1 MKLHIEFLGLPGSG
15 KSSLH
20 REAVRMLRQRGQPAY
35 GLPEAV
41 GACLG
46 RHPSDK
52 LLKGL
57 TGRVVH
63 MLSREAGMR
72 VFSRSK
78 DKFLALSEFLAQ
90 NLALGEILF
99 ASQRVRSI
107 PKDQERLVVKWM
119 LDLFAAFQFVDD
131 RLTQEEVLVL
141 DEGFCNRVN
150 TLFAYGPADGPDVS
164 PQEIGAYVD
173 RIPRPDLVLRID
185 TSSEASE
192 ARLERRGWT
201 ERLDQ
206 LSPPERRAV
215 LERSRQCIDLAT
227 SRLREAGVS
236 VVPIDNN
243 QALPTAVAAMEE
255 VLSRALGVSTKPTG
269 QE

>member
-15 KSSLH
+15 KSSLQ
-20 REAVRMLRQRGQPAY
+20 REAVRMLRLRGQRAY

-46 RHPSDK
+46 RQPTDK

-57 TGRVVH
+57 TGAIVQI
-63 MLSREAGMR
+63 LSREGGMR

-90 NLALGEILF
+90 NLTLGEILF
-99 ASQRVRSI
+99 ASQRARSI
-107 PKDQERLVVKWM
+107 PEDQERLVVKWM

-131 RLTQEEVLVL
+131 RLSDEEVLLL

-150 TLFAYGPADGPDVS
+150 TLFAYGASSGPDPS
-164 PQEIGAYVD
+164 PQEIGAYID
-173 RIPRPDLVLRID
+173 HIPHPDLVLRVH
-185 TSSEASE
+185 TTSEASE

-201 ERLDQ
+201 ERLDR

-215 LERSRQCIDLAT
+215 LERSRECIDLAT
-227 SRLREAGVS
+227 SRLQEAGVS

-243 QALPTAVAAMEE
+243 QALATALTAMEE
-255 VLSRALGVSTKPTG
+255 VLSRMLGVSAKPG
-269 QE
+269 EA